1 MIVLDDKILELIV
14 IKRDGKKTKFEEEK
28 IAIAIKKG
36 FDSIEEKKYTDK
48 DITKVYE
55 SVIKEITKDYKD
67 KKSIKIEDIQDLIE
81 EKLKKYEYMDV
92 YNNFSSYRTLRSKSR
107 ELFKEKEHKFLKSI
121 ESLGMEDAKNV
132 DAKRENANVDG
143 DTAMGT
149 MLQFG
154 STLTKEFAKSYLM
167 KQKFADAHD
176 KGAIHIH
183 DMDFMPMGTTTC
195 CQIDLNELFKDGFST
210 GHGHL
215 RTPNSIMSYTALAA
229 IAIQSNQNDQHGG
242 QSIPAFDYYMAPG
255 VVKTYKK
262 NLKQEIYDYLELEGF
277 LNFIKFNKIEKEIDK
292 ITTIDYDIS
301 NLDSFAKE
309 EERVLKIFRLANKKS
324 LEKTDRMTYQAME
337 SFIHN
342 LNTMHSR
349 AGAQVPFSSV
359 NLGTDTSSEGRMVIK
374 NFLLAT
380 DSGLGRGETPI
391 FPVSIFKVKEGIN
404 YNKKDPNYD
413 LFHLACEV
421 SAKRLFPNFSFIDAP
436 FNKEYYKEGDY
447 KTEVGYM
454 GCRTRVMGNIVDPNK
469 AITPG
474 RGNLS
479 FTSINLV
486 RLGIKH
492 GILNNDKPDLE
503 GFYKELTEMMDLV
516 KEQLLERFDLQCTKK
531 VYNFPFLLG
540 QGIWIDSKNL
550 KNNDRIKRVLKQGTL
565 SIGFIGLAEC
575 LKALIGEHHGESKK
589 AWNQGY
595 EIIKFMRDKCD
606 EYSKECKLNFTL
618 LATPAEG
625 LSGRFTA
632 IDKSIYGKIKG
643 VTDREYY
650 TNSFHIPVHYKTTID
665 KKIKAEAPFH
675 ALTNA
680 GHITYVELDGDP
692 TSNVA
697 AFEKIV
703 KQMKEAGI
711 GYGAI
716 NHPVDRDPVCGFT
729 GVINDICP
737 GCGRTERDGV
747 KFERIR
753 RITGYLVGT
762 IDRFNNSKRAEER
775 DRVKHNK
782 VHEN

>member
-1 MIVLDDKILELIV
+1 MIALDENIENLV
-14 IKRDGKKTKFEEEK
+14 VVKRDGKKTTFREEK

-36 FDSIEEKKYTDK
+36 FESVEESSYTDK
-48 DITKVYE
+48 DIQKVYE
-55 SVIKEITKDYKD
+55 KVLKEIEKRYKD
-67 KKSIKIEDIQDLIE
+67 SKSIKIESIQDLIE
-81 EKLKKYEYMDV
+81 EVLQKCEYMDV
-92 YNNFSSYRTLRSKSR
+92 YENFSNYRSLRTKSR
-107 ELFKEKEHKFLKSI
+107 EVFKAKEHKFLKSI
-121 ESLGMEDAKNV
+121 ESLGMQDAKDV

-167 KQKFADAHD
+167 KDKFAEAHD
-176 KGAIHIH
+176 SGAIHIH

-195 CQIDLNELFKDGFST
+195 CQIDINELFKGGFST
-210 GHGHL
+210 GHGFL
-215 RTPNSIMSYTALAA
+215 RTPNSIMSYAALAA

-255 VVKTYKK
+255 VVKSYRKHLK
-262 NLKQEIYDYLELEGF
+262 NTIKDYLDLEGF
-277 LNFIKFNKIEKEIDK
+277 SHFIKIEKINKEIDK
-292 ITTIDYDIS
+292 ASTINFDVS
-301 NLDSFAKE
+301 VLDSFAKE
-309 EERVLKIFRLANKKS
+309 EERILKIFRLANKKAI
-324 LEKTDRMTYQAME
+324 EKTDKETYQAME

-349 AGAQVPFSSV
+349 AGAQVPFSSI
-359 NLGTDTSSEGRMVIK
+359 NFGTDTTTEGRMVIK

-380 DSGLGRGETPI
+380 EAGLGKGETPI
-391 FPVSIFKVKEGIN
+391 FPVSIFKVKEGVN
-404 YNKKDPNYD
+404 FNKEDPNYD
-413 LFHLACEV
+413 LFQLACKV
-421 SAKRLFPNFSFIDAP
+421 SAKRLFPNFSFLDAP
-436 FNKEYYKEGDY
+436 FNKAFYKKGDF

-454 GCRTRVMGNIVDPNK
+454 GCRTRVMANVVDEAK

-492 GILNNDKPDLE
+492 GILNGDKPDFDA
-503 GFYKELTEMMDLV
+503 FYKELAEMMDLV
-516 KEQLLERFDLQCTKK
+516 RDQLLERFEIQCKRK

-540 QGIWIDSKNL
+540 QGVWIDSKGL
-550 KNNDRIKRVLKQGTL
+550 KHDDKIKRVLKHGTL

-575 LKALIGEHHGESKK
+575 LKALIGEHHGESEK
-589 AWNQGY
+589 AWKKGY
-595 EIIKFMRDKCD
+595 EIIKFMRDRCD
-606 EYSKECKLNFTL
+606 SYAKEYKLNFTL

-625 LSGRFTA
+625 LSGRFTG
-632 IDKSIYGKIKG
+632 IDRSIYGKIKG
-643 VTDREYY
+643 VTDRAYY
-650 TNSFHIPVHYKTTID
+650 TNSFHIPVYYKITID

-680 GHITYVELDGDP
+680 GHISYIELDGDP
-692 TSNVA
+692 TTNVA

-703 KQMKEAGI
+703 RQMKEQGI

-737 GCGRTERDGV
+737 GCGRTEADGV

-753 RITGYLVGT
+753 RITGYLVGPV
-762 IDRFNNSKRAEER
+762 DRFNNGKRAEEH
-775 DRVKHNK
+775 DRVKHGK
-782 VHEN
+782 A

>member
-1 MIVLDDKILELIV
+1 MIVLDDKISELIV

-36 FDSIEEKKYTDK
+36 FDSIEEDKYTEQDITKIYESVLK
-48 DITKVYE
+48 DITKIYE
-55 SVIKEITKDYKD
+55 D

-81 EKLKKYEYMDV
+81 DKLKKYEYMDV
-92 YNNFSSYRTLRSKSR
+92 YDNFSSYRNLRSKSR

-154 STLTKEFAKSYLM
+154 STLTREFAKSYLM
-167 KQKFADAHD
+167 NQKFAEAHD
-176 KGAIHIH
+176 KGEIHIH

-195 CQIDLNELFKDGFST
+195 CQIDLNELYKNGFST

-215 RTPNSIMSYTALAA
+215 RTPNSIMSYASLAA

-262 NLKQEIYDYLELEGF
+262 NLKQEIYDYLDLEGF
-277 LNFIKFNKIEKEIDK
+277 LSFIKFNKIEKEIDK
-292 ITTIDYDIS
+292 ITTINYDIS
-301 NLDSFAKE
+301 NLDIFAKE
-309 EERVLKIFRLANKKS
+309 EDRILKLFRLANKKA
-324 LEKTDRMTYQAME
+324 LEQTDKMTYQAME

-359 NLGTDTSSEGRMVIK
+359 NLGTDTSDEGRMVIK

-380 DSGLGRGETPI
+380 DAGLGRGETPI

-486 RLGIKH
+486 RIGIKH
-492 GILNNDKPDLE
+492 GILNNDNPDFE
-503 GFYKELTEMMDLV
+503 SFYKELTETMDLV
-516 KEQLLERFDLQCTKK
+516 KDQLLERFDIQCRKK

-550 KNNDRIKRVLKQGTL
+550 KNNDKIKKVLKQGTL

-575 LKALIGEHHGESKK
+575 LKALIGKHHGESKESFDK
-589 AWNQGY
+589 GY
-595 EIIKFMRDKCD
+595 EIVKFMRDKCD
-606 EYSKECKLNFTL
+606 EYSKQYKLNFTL

-650 TNSFHIPVHYKTTID
+650 TNSFHVPVHYKITID
-665 KKIKAEAPFH
+665 KKIKTEAPFH

-703 KQMKEAGI
+703 RQMKEAGI

-737 GCGRTERDGV
+737 GCGRDERDGV

-775 DRVKHNK
+775 DRIKHNK

>member
-215 RTPNSIMSYTALAA
+215 RTPNSIMSYAALAA

-454 GCRTRVMGNIVDPNK
+454 GCRTRVMGNVVDPNK

-692 TSNVA
+692 TSNVV

-703 KQMKEAGI
+703 KQMKESGI

-729 GVINDICP
+729 GVINDMCP

-762 IDRFNNSKRAEER
+762 IDRFNTSKRAEER

>member
-1 MIVLDDKILELIV
+1 MIVLDDKILELV
-14 IKRDGKKTKFEEEK
+14 VVKRDGKKTKFEEEK

-36 FDSIEEKKYTDK
+36 FDSVEDSKYTENDV
-48 DITKVYE
+48 TKVYE
-55 SVIKEITKDYKD
+55 SVVKDITKKYSD
-67 KKSIKIEDIQDLIE
+67 KKTIKIEDIQDLIE

-92 YNNFSSYRTLRSKSR
+92 YDNFSAYRKLRNKSR
-107 ELFKEKEHKFLKSI
+107 NLFKEKEHKFLKSI

-167 KQKFADAHD
+167 KQRFAEAHD

-215 RTPNSIMSYTALAA
+215 RTPNSIMSYAALAA

-255 VVKTYKK
+255 VIKTYKK

-292 ITTIDYDIS
+292 INTIDYDIS
-301 NLDSFAKE
+301 NLDIFAKE
-309 EERVLKIFRLANKKS
+309 EERVLKIFRLANKKA
-324 LEKTDRMTYQAME
+324 LKKTDKMTYQAME

-380 DSGLGRGETPI
+380 DAGLGRGETPI

-436 FNKEYYKEGDY
+436 FNKMYYKEGDY

-454 GCRTRVMGNIVDPNK
+454 GCRTRVMGNVVDPNK

-492 GILNNDKPDLE
+492 GILNGNSPDYD

-516 KEQLLERFDLQCTKK
+516 KDQLLERFDIQCKKK

-540 QGIWIDSKNL
+540 QGIWIDSKGL

-575 LKALIGEHHGESKK
+575 LKALTGKHHGESKESWDK
-589 AWNQGY
+589 GY
-595 EIIKFMRDKCD
+595 EIIKFMRDRCD
-606 EYSKECKLNFTL
+606 YYSKEYKLNFTL

-675 ALTNA
+675 ELTNA

-775 DRVKHNK
+775 DRIKHNK

>member
-215 RTPNSIMSYTALAA
+215 RTPNSIMSYAALAA

-454 GCRTRVMGNIVDPNK
+454 GCRTRVMGNVVDPNK

-692 TSNVA
+692 TSNVV

-703 KQMKEAGI
+703 KQMKESGI

-729 GVINDICP
+729 GVINDMCP

>member
-692 TSNVA
+692 TSNVV

-729 GVINDICP
+729 GVINDMCP